1 MFRINGAKYGEP
13 DPDFELDYIDER
25 DITLD
30 RVINDP
36 GDTFNYGYD
45 FGDGWQHRLRIEEIL
60 PVSNPNPQCLAGKRN
75 CPPEDCGGIWGYQDF
90 LTAIGDPTHEHH
102 NQMIEWIDGNFDP
115 EKFDPEETNDILQDL
130 PQPI

>member
-36 GDTFNYGYD
+36 GDTFNYDYD
-45 FGDGWQHRLRIEEIL
+45 FGDG
-60 PVSNPNPQCLAGKRN
+60 
-75 CPPEDCGGIWGYQDF
+75 
-90 LTAIGDPTHEHH
+90 
-102 NQMIEWIDGNFDP
+102 
-115 EKFDPEETNDILQDL
+115 
-130 PQPI
+130 